1 MLSST
6 LFVSEQKANL
16 SHIFHSLKNQPTFAT
31 QKSIVKRFRNFLPF
45 ASASLCFG
53 FLCYIMGEVVLNEV
67 PAKQDASLPF
77 HLVFQAGHMDASNIF
92 TRQAVDG
99 EADVTDSE
107 ARPGTKAVALSGIIF
122 HSKILSQ
129 FVPIRQNQLPRIF
142 FPCGSRTLLYKRL
155 II

>member
-1 MLSST
+1 M
-6 LFVSEQKANL
+6 
-16 SHIFHSLKNQPTFAT
+16 
-31 QKSIVKRFRNFLPF
+31 
-45 ASASLCFG
+45 
-53 FLCYIMGEVVLNEV
+53 MGHVVLSEAPV
-67 PAKQDASLPF
+67 KQDDSIPF

-107 ARPGTKAVALSGIIF
+107 ARPGTKAVALSGILF

-129 FVPIRQNQLPRIF
+129 LVPIRQNQLPLIS
-142 FPCGSRTLLYKRL
+142 FPCGSRTLFYNRL

>member
-1 MLSST
+1 MRRMNSP
-6 LFVSEQKANL
+6 
-16 SHIFHSLKNQPTFAT
+16 IY
-31 QKSIVKRFRNFLPF
+31 RFRDILP
-45 ASASLCFG
+45 SVSLSLCFG
-53 FLCYIMGEVVLNEV
+53 FLAFIIGEAVLSNAPV
-67 PAKQDASLPF
+67 KQDASLPF
-77 HLVFQAGHMDASNIF
+77 HLVFQAGQMDASNVF

-107 ARPGTKAVALSGIIF
+107 ARPGTDTKAVALSGIVF

-129 FVPIRQNQLPRIF
+129 FVPIRENQLPCIS